1 MSIRTALT
9 LSVCLLVLAAPFAP
23 AQASPSPSAPAQ
35 APVADPAPAA
45 ATPAKRFSAEDIE
58 AATFTGDLPSGK
70 SAITAKVQLLLDRSG
85 ISPGV
90 VDGFKGGMS
99 ESALKAFQRRAGLP
113 VDGRLTAEVW
123 DILQA
128 YAHKS
133 MTQDYTITEED
144 AADLVPEIP
153 RDYALQAQ
161 MTHLGYT
168 SVAEKL
174 GERFHMDEKFLAYLN
189 PGVALEPG
197 NTIKVMQPAPRIRG
211 AVTRILIDKATRRVA
226 AYDAGGNLI
235 ADYPA
240 TIGSDAMP
248 SPSGSHTVRAV
259 AVNPTY
265 HYNPRINRQQGDNDR
280 PLTLP
285 PGPNNPVGSV
295 WIDLSKPTYG
305 IHGTMTPSRLFVN
318 QSSGCVR
325 LTNWDASELAK
336 MVQPGVTTVEFLDPG
351 VTIADALAGMTPA
364 APVVPAPLPR
374 PASVLAAAASVAG
387 TVTSGVADAAATTAS
402 STAGMTPAAAPDVVP
417 VQTGASVPAGQ
428 SVGASV
434 LDDHGN
440 ATPVAPAQT
449 APVPPVVPPADPL
462 ADALQQ
468 ALPDGQAGQ
477 VVHPPA
483 SAAGL

>member
-9 LSVCLLVLAAPFAP
+9 FSVCLLALAAPLAP
-23 AQASPSPSAPAQ
+23 SATSASPATTTADAPK
-35 APVADPAPAA
+35 A
-45 ATPAKRFSAEDIE
+45 ATPSKRFTAADIE
-58 AATFTGDLPSGK
+58 AATFTGDLPSGQ

-113 VDGRLTAEVW
+113 TDGRLTAEVW

-128 YAHKS
+128 YAHHA
-133 MTQDYTITEED
+133 MTQDYTITDQD

-174 GERFHMDEKFLAYLN
+174 GERFHMDEKFLAFLN
-189 PGVALEPG
+189 PGIPLEPG
-197 NTIKVMQPAPRIRG
+197 QTIKVMQPAPRIRG
-211 AVTRILIDKATRRVA
+211 EVTRILIDKATRRVA

-248 SPSGSHTVRAV
+248 SPTGSHTVRAV

-318 QSSGCVR
+318 HSSGCVR
-325 LTNWDASELAK
+325 LTNWDAGELAK
-336 MVQPGVTTVEFLDPG
+336 MVRPGITTVEFLDPG
-351 VTIADALAGMTPA
+351 VTIADALAGVGA
-364 APVVPAPLPR
+364 KAPLVPAPRPR
-374 PASVLAAAASVAG
+374 PASVLAAAAVAS
-387 TVTSGVADAAATTAS
+387 TVANGAAEAATSTAS
-402 STAGMTPAAAPDVVP
+402 TAAGLTAAPDVVP
-417 VQTGASVPAGQ
+417 VTTGATVAPGQ
-428 SVGASV
+428 SVGTSV
-434 LDDHGN
+434 LDGDGN
-440 ATPVAPAQT
+440 ATPL
-449 APVPPVVPPADPL
+449 PPTADPL
-462 ADALQQ
+462 SEALQQ
-468 ALPDGQAGQ
+468 ALPEAKSGRVVVPPPPSQAD
-477 VVHPPA
+477 
-483 SAAGL
+483 L